1 MILYV
6 SYWEREQWT
15 GGQEAGLDT
24 SFLKCTVKQN
34 YEFIYLSG
42 CTKSQLR
49 HVGVQF
55 SREGSNPG
63 PPLWERGVLA
73 TGPPEKSLHLLF

>member
-42 CTKSQLR
+42 CTKS
-49 HVGVQF
+49 
-55 SREGSNPG
+55 
-63 PPLWERGVLA
+63 
-73 TGPPEKSLHLLF
+73 